1 MKKTFSAF
9 LLLFFCSVN
18 AQQLNCTVQINTD
31 KVATTNNQIF
41 KNLQVAISDF
51 VNKTDFTG
59 EALKQHEK
67 ISCSMVII
75 INSFENNNF
84 SASIQ
89 VQSNRPVFNSIYSTP
104 VFNFNDNDFSF
115 RYTEFENL
123 IFNPATFESNLVS
136 MLSFYSYIILG
147 LDADTYK
154 LNGGRDWL
162 DLALQIQTAAQQGGY
177 RGWSQSDGNQ
187 NRFFLINDILSGT
200 FQPFRDALYAYH
212 RNGLDIM
219 TEDIKIAKENIIGAV
234 EILSSI
240 YSSRPNAFLTRV
252 FFDAKSDEIVSV
264 LSGGPNMDIRTF
276 VDKLNRISPVNS
288 SKWTTIRL

>member
-1 MKKTFSAF
+1 MKKIFSAF
-9 LLLFFCSVN
+9 LFFSFCFIN
-18 AQQLNCTVQINTD
+18 AQQLNCTVEINTD

-51 VNKTDFTG
+51 INKTDFTG

-89 VQSNRPVFNSIYSTP
+89 VQSSRPVFNSTYSTP

-147 LDADTYK
+147 LDADTYR

-200 FQPFRDALYAYH
+200 FQPYRDALYAYH
-212 RNGLDIM
+212 RKGLDTM

-252 FFDAKSDEIVSV
+252 FFDAKADEIVSV
-264 LSGGPNMDIRTF
+264 LSGGPNMDIRNF
-276 VDKLNRISPVNS
+276 VDKLNRISPINS
-288 SKWTTIRL
+288 SKWATIRL

>member
-1 MKKTFSAF
+1 MKKIFSAF
-9 LLLFFCSVN
+9 LFFSFCFIN

-41 KNLQVAISDF
+41 KNLQVAINDF

-89 VQSNRPVFNSIYSTP
+89 VQSTRPVFNSTYSTP

-154 LNGGRDWL
+154 INGGRDWL
-162 DLALQIQTAAQQGGY
+162 DLAQQIQTVAQQSGY
-177 RGWSQSDGNQ
+177 RGWSQTDGNQ

-200 FQPFRDALYAYH
+200 FQPYRDALYAYH
-212 RNGLDIM
+212 RQGLDIM
-219 TEDIKIAKENIIGAV
+219 TEDLKVAKENIIGAV

-240 YSSRPNAFLTRV
+240 YSSRPNAFLTRI
-252 FFDAKSDEIVSV
+252 FFDAKADEIVSI
-264 LSGGPNMDIRTF
+264 LSGGPNMDIRNF

-288 SKWTTIRL
+288 SKWATIRL

>member
-1 MKKTFSAF
+1 MKKIFNIF
-9 LLLFFCSVN
+9 LLFSFCLVN

-41 KNLQVAISDF
+41 KNLQVAINDF

-89 VQSNRPVFNSIYSTP
+89 VQSTRPVFNSTYSTP

-154 LNGGRDWL
+154 INGGRDWL
-162 DLALQIQTAAQQGGY
+162 DLAQQIQTVAQQSGY
-177 RGWSQSDGNQ
+177 RGWSQTDGNQ

-200 FQPFRDALYAYH
+200 FQPYRDALYAYH
-212 RNGLDIM
+212 RQGLDIM
-219 TEDIKIAKENIIGAV
+219 TEDLKVAKENIIGAV

-240 YSSRPNAFLTRV
+240 YSSRPNAFLTRI
-252 FFDAKSDEIVSV
+252 FFDAKGDEIVSI
-264 LSGGPNMDIRTF
+264 LSGGPNMDIRNF

-288 SKWTTIRL
+288 SKWATIRL

>member
-1 MKKTFSAF
+1 MKKIFNTL
-9 LLLFFCSVN
+9 LLLFTGIIS
-18 AQQLNCTVQINTD
+18 AQQLNCTVQLNTD

-41 KNLQVAISDF
+41 KNLQGAITDF

-59 EALKQHEK
+59 QTLKQHEK
-67 ISCSMVII
+67 INCSMVII
-75 INSFENNNF
+75 VNSYDNNSFT
-84 SASIQ
+84 ASIQ
-89 VQSNRPVFNSIYSTP
+89 VQSTRPVFNSTYASP

-147 LDADTYK
+147 LDADTYA
-154 LNGGRDWL
+154 LNGGKEWL
-162 DLALQIQTAAQQGGY
+162 DLALQVQTAAQQGGY
-177 RGWSQSDGNQ
+177 KGWSQSDGNQ
-187 NRFFLINDILSGT
+187 NRFFLINDLLSGT
-200 FQPFRDALYAYH
+200 FQPYRDALYAYH
-212 RNGLDIM
+212 RQGLDTM
-219 TEDIKIAKENIIGAV
+219 TEDVKVAKENVIGAI
-234 EILSSI
+234 EMLSSI

-264 LSGGPNMDIRTF
+264 LSGGPNMEIRAF

-288 SKWTTIRL
+288 TKWSTIRL

>member
-1 MKKTFSAF
+1 MKKIFSAF
-9 LLLFFCSVN
+9 LLFFFCSVN

-89 VQSNRPVFNSIYSTP
+89 VQSNRPVFNSTYSTP

-200 FQPFRDALYAYH
+200 FQPYRDALYAYH
-212 RNGLDIM
+212 RKGLDTM

-252 FFDAKSDEIVSV
+252 FFDAKADEIVSV
-264 LSGGPNMDIRTF
+264 LSGGPNMDIRNF

-288 SKWTTIRL
+288 SKWATIRL

>member
-1 MKKTFSAF
+1 MKKIFNIF
-9 LLLFFCSVN
+9 LLFSFCLVN

-41 KNLQVAISDF
+41 KNLQVAINDF

-89 VQSNRPVFNSIYSTP
+89 VQSTRPVFNSTYSTP

-154 LNGGRDWL
+154 INGGRDWL
-162 DLALQIQTAAQQGGY
+162 DLAQQIQTVAQQSGY
-177 RGWSQSDGNQ
+177 RGWSQTDGNQ

-200 FQPFRDALYAYH
+200 FQPYRDALYAYH
-212 RNGLDIM
+212 RQ
-219 TEDIKIAKENIIGAV
+219 E
-234 EILSSI
+234 
-240 YSSRPNAFLTRV
+240 
-252 FFDAKSDEIVSV
+252 
-264 LSGGPNMDIRTF
+264 
-276 VDKLNRISPVNS
+276 
-288 SKWTTIRL
+288 

>member
-1 MKKTFSAF
+1 MKKIFNIF
-9 LLLFFCSVN
+9 LLFSFCLVN

-41 KNLQVAISDF
+41 KNLQVAINDF

-75 INSFENNNF
+75 INSFENNNI

-89 VQSNRPVFNSIYSTP
+89 VQSTRPVFNSTYSTP

-154 LNGGRDWL
+154 INGGRDWL
-162 DLALQIQTAAQQGGY
+162 DLAQQIQTVAQQSGY
-177 RGWSQSDGNQ
+177 RGWSQTDGNQ

-200 FQPFRDALYAYH
+200 FQPYRDALYAYH
-212 RNGLDIM
+212 RQGLDIM
-219 TEDIKIAKENIIGAV
+219 TEDLKVAKENIIGAV

-240 YSSRPNAFLTRV
+240 YSSRPNAFLTRI
-252 FFDAKSDEIVSV
+252 FFDAKADEIVSI
-264 LSGGPNMDIRTF
+264 LSGGPNMDIRNF
-276 VDKLNRISPVNS
+276 VDKLNRISPINS
-288 SKWTTIRL
+288 SKWATIRL

>member
-1 MKKTFSAF
+1 MKKIFNIF
-9 LLLFFCSVN
+9 LLFSFCLVN

-41 KNLQVAISDF
+41 KNLQVAINDF

-89 VQSNRPVFNSIYSTP
+89 VQSTRPVFNSTYSTP

-154 LNGGRDWL
+154 INGGRDWL
-162 DLALQIQTAAQQGGY
+162 DLAQQIQTVAQQSGY
-177 RGWSQSDGNQ
+177 RGWSQTDGNQ

-200 FQPFRDALYAYH
+200 FQPYRDALYAYH
-212 RNGLDIM
+212 RQGLDIM
-219 TEDIKIAKENIIGAV
+219 TEDLKVAKENIIGAV

-240 YSSRPNAFLTRV
+240 YSSRPNAFLTRI
-252 FFDAKSDEIVSV
+252 FFDAKADEIVSI
-264 LSGGPNMDIRTF
+264 LSGGPNMDIRNF

-288 SKWTTIRL
+288 SKWATIRL

>member
-1 MKKTFSAF
+1 MKKIFNIF
-9 LLLFFCSVN
+9 LLFSFCLVN

-41 KNLQVAISDF
+41 KNLQVAINDF

-89 VQSNRPVFNSIYSTP
+89 VQSTRPVFNSTYSTP

-123 IFNPATFESNLVS
+123 IFNPATFELNLVS

-154 LNGGRDWL
+154 INGGRDWL
-162 DLALQIQTAAQQGGY
+162 DLAQQIQTVAQQSGY
-177 RGWSQSDGNQ
+177 RGWSQTDGNQ

-200 FQPFRDALYAYH
+200 FQPYRDALYAYH
-212 RNGLDIM
+212 RQGLDIM
-219 TEDIKIAKENIIGAV
+219 TEDLKVAKENIIGAV

-240 YSSRPNAFLTRV
+240 YSSRPNAFLTRI
-252 FFDAKSDEIVSV
+252 FFDAKADEIVSI
-264 LSGGPNMDIRTF
+264 LSGGPNMDIRNF

-288 SKWTTIRL
+288 SKWATIRL

>member
-1 MKKTFSAF
+1 
-9 LLLFFCSVN
+9 LFFCSVN

-89 VQSNRPVFNSIYSTP
+89 VQSNRPVFNSTYSTP

>member
-1 MKKTFSAF
+1 MKKIFSAF

-41 KNLQVAISDF
+41 KNLQVAINDF

-89 VQSNRPVFNSIYSTP
+89 VQSTRPVFNSTYSTP

-123 IFNPATFESNLVS
+123 IFNPAT
-136 MLSFYSYIILG
+136 I
-147 LDADTYK
+147 T
-154 LNGGRDWL
+154 
-162 DLALQIQTAAQQGGY
+162 
-177 RGWSQSDGNQ
+177 
-187 NRFFLINDILSGT
+187 
-200 FQPFRDALYAYH
+200 
-212 RNGLDIM
+212 
-219 TEDIKIAKENIIGAV
+219 
-234 EILSSI
+234 
-240 YSSRPNAFLTRV
+240 FLT
-252 FFDAKSDEIVSV
+252 KKLSV
-264 LSGGPNMDIRTF
+264 RRKDS
-276 VDKLNRISPVNS
+276 
-288 SKWTTIRL
+288 